1 MKFSIIIPYKERSYN
16 AKFLENCIES
26 LSQQTFTDFEVLFIH
41 NNSEK
46 LLNLVYNL
54 NFKIKEFNI
63 EEYYT
68 LADCRNL
75 GIEKAEGEYIIFVDA
90 DDFLH
95 PNALIYAHE
104 MIKDQETNSSVFKF
118 GISKTNLDKISTFK
132 KSKRAFYELES
143 FYKFRK
149 VLDNVDLN
157 SDDETIK
164 HILNE
169 MYAQEMINHKFEIV
183 NPNNYFKKLNYQFKV
198 HSFIIKREFLIE
210 NSLYFKSSNN
220 LYCDIPFLVEL
231 YNKTDN
237 INQTTTKLY
246 YKFLHNDPIN
256 VPSLSQEEH
265 SDRLL
270 KRISALNES
279 LNYCYDLRLARQ
291 IKIAAISYYLY
302 KVVKSSLFT
311 NSSVETKKIYFELK
325 SILNKPST
333 KFSLSKRHSYEI
345 NAIKNGM
352 FKQAYALSKGRVLG
366 YKAYQFIKPKNQRFR
381 QKKIQKNI
389 FTKLPIKNNTVL
401 YESFLGKNYSDS
413 PKSIFK
419 FLLENESRNLKHVWV
434 INDKDLVKY
443 EKDFK
448 NKNVKII
455 QRFSWQYFYYATVSK
470 YFVLNMRQPK
480 WLYKKSEQ
488 IILST
493 WHGTPLKKLVFDM
506 DNVTSANKNYK
517 KDFYNQSRN
526 WDYLIA
532 ANKYSENIFE
542 SAFMFPKE
550 KILTYGYPR
559 NDILSNHSKKYK
571 EQIKQDLGLPDSKK
585 VILYAPTWRD
595 DEFHSAGKYKFKLQ
609 LDLERLS
616 RELGEEYIIVLRM
629 HYFISDNIDLTGYEE
644 FAYDFSKYNDIND
657 LYIASDILITDYS
670 SVFFDYSILRKPILF
685 YTYDLEKYKNM
696 LRGFYIDVTKDLP
709 GPLLLSNDEVIN
721 SIKNIDDINE
731 NYKNKYN
738 QFYNKFCY
746 LEDGKASERVVK
758 TVFK

>member
-1 MKFSIIIPYKERSYN
+1 MKFSIIIPYKERGYN
-16 AKFLENCIES
+16 DKFLENCIES

-183 NPNNYFKKLNYQFKV
+183 IPNNYFKKLNYQFKV

-279 LNYCYDLRLARQ
+279 LNHCYNLRLARQ
-291 IKIAAISYYLY
+291 IKIAAVSYYLY

-311 NSSVETKKIYFELK
+311 NSFVETKKIYFELK

-419 FLLENESRNLKHVWV
+419 FLLENESKILKHVWV

-629 HYFISDNIDLTGYEE
+629 HYFISDNLDLTGYEE